1 VAATPHVTEL
11 RVRWTEC
18 DPAGIVYFA
27 HYLTYFELGTF
38 EYLRSRGA
46 NWGVIRE
53 RYGFQSV
60 PRVEAHARFK
70 ASARY
75 DDPIAIHTR
84 VGDVSRKV
92 ITFESQV
99 YRQSDGRLLAEGHI
113 KVVLTTPE
121 GRAGTLP
128 SELVAWLH
136 GEEPFAAWAP
146 APAGSAGDGGAP
158 RSLN

>member
-1 VAATPHVTEL
+1 VATAPHVTEL

-46 NWGVIRE
+46 NWGLIRE

-60 PRVEAHARFK
+60 PRVEAHARYK
-70 ASARY
+70 SSARY
-75 DDPIAIHTR
+75 DDLIAVHTR
-84 VGDVSRKV
+84 IGDISRKV

-99 YRQSDGRLLAEGHI
+99 YRQADRRLLAEGHI
-113 KVVLTTPE
+113 KVALTTAD

-128 SELVAWLH
+128 PDLVAWLH
-136 GEEPFAAWAP
+136 SNESFPTEV
-146 APAGSAGDGGAP
+146 
-158 RSLN
+158 

>member
-1 VAATPHVTEL
+1 VSAAPHVTEL

-46 NWGVIRE
+46 NWGVIRD

-75 DDPIAIHTR
+75 DDAIAVHTR
-84 VGDVSRKV
+84 IGDVSRKV
-92 ITFESQV
+92 ITFESRV
-99 YRQSDGRLLAEGHI
+99 YRQADNLLLAEGHI
-113 KVVLTTPE
+113 KVVLTTAD

-128 SELVAWLH
+128 PALVAWLRSDQ
-136 GEEPFAAWAP
+136 PFDATALGD
-146 APAGSAGDGGAP
+146 AGGTADAIHD
-158 RSLN
+158 

>member
-1 VAATPHVTEL
+1 MADAPHVAEL

-38 EYLRSRGA
+38 EYMRSRGA

-75 DDPIAIHTR
+75 DDLIEVHTR
-84 VGDVSRKV
+84 IGEISRKV
-92 ITFESQV
+92 ITFDSQV
-99 YRQSDGRLLAEGHI
+99 YRQADHRLLAEGHI
-113 KVVLTTPE
+113 KVVLTAAD
-121 GRAGTLP
+121 GRAAALP
-128 SELVAWLH
+128 PDLVTWLQSDA
-136 GEEPFAAWAP
+136 PFPP
-146 APAGSAGDGGAP
+146 AT
-158 RSLN
+158 

>member
-1 VAATPHVTEL
+1 VADAPHVAEL

-38 EYLRSRGA
+38 EYMRSRGA

-75 DDPIAIHTR
+75 DDLIEVHTR
-84 VGDVSRKV
+84 IGEISRKV

-99 YRQSDGRLLAEGHI
+99 YRQADSRLLAEGHI
-113 KVVLTTPE
+113 KVALTAAD
-121 GRAGTLP
+121 GRAAALP
-128 SELVAWLH
+128 PDLVTWLQSDA
-136 GEEPFAAWAP
+136 PFPP
-146 APAGSAGDGGAP
+146 AP
-158 RSLN
+158 

>member
-1 VAATPHVTEL
+1 VAAPHVTEL

-38 EYLRSRGA
+38 EYLRGRGA
-46 NWGVIRE
+46 SWAAIRD

-75 DDPIAIHTR
+75 DDLIAVHTR

-99 YRQSDGRLLAEGHI
+99 YRQADNRLLAEGHI
-113 KVVLTTPE
+113 KVALTTAE
-121 GRAGTLP
+121 GRAGPLP
-128 SELVAWLH
+128 PDLVAWLQSD
-136 GEEPFAAWAP
+136 GPFA
-146 APAGSAGDGGAP
+146 SA
-158 RSLN
+158 

>member
-1 VAATPHVTEL
+1 VTVAPHVTEL

-38 EYLRSRGA
+38 EYLRGRGA
-46 NWGVIRE
+46 SWGVIRE
-53 RYGFQSV
+53 RYGFASV

-75 DDPIAIHTR
+75 DDAIAVHTR

-99 YRQSDGRLLAEGHI
+99 YRQADSALLAEGHI
-113 KVVLTTPE
+113 KVVLTTAE
-121 GRAGTLP
+121 GRAATLP
-128 SELVAWLH
+128 PDLVTWLH
-136 GEEPFAAWAP
+136 GDAPFAAVE
-146 APAGSAGDGGAP
+146 
-158 RSLN
+158 

>member
-1 VAATPHVTEL
+1 MAAAPHVTEL

-18 DPAGIVYFA
+18 DPAGIVYFG

-38 EYLRSRGA
+38 EYLRSRRA

-75 DDPIAIHTR
+75 DDAIAVHTR
-84 VGDVSRKV
+84 IGDVSRKV

-99 YRQSDGRLLAEGHI
+99 YRQPDGALLAEGYI
-113 KVVLTTPE
+113 KVVLTTPD

-128 SELVAWLH
+128 PDLVAWL
-136 GEEPFAAWAP
+136 ESDAPFPP
-146 APAGSAGDGGAP
+146 ATSGPGTV
-158 RSLN
+158 

>member
-1 VAATPHVTEL
+1 VAEL

-46 NWGVIRE
+46 NWSVIRE

-75 DDPIAIHTR
+75 DDLIEIHTR
-84 VGDVSRKV
+84 IGEITRKV
-92 ITFESQV
+92 ITFQSQV
-99 YRQSDGRLLAEGHI
+99 YRQADHRLLAEGHI
-113 KVVLTTPE
+113 KVALTAAD
-121 GRAGTLP
+121 GRAAALP
-128 SELVAWLH
+128 PDLVAWLQSDA
-136 GEEPFAAWAP
+136 PFPP
-146 APAGSAGDGGAP
+146 A
-158 RSLN
+158 N

>member
-1 VAATPHVTEL
+1 VTSAPHITAL
-11 RVRWTEC
+11 RVRWSEC
-18 DPAGIVYFA
+18 DPARIVYFA

-46 NWGVIRE
+46 NWAAIRE
-53 RYGFQSV
+53 RYGFASV

-75 DDPIAIHTR
+75 DDLLAVHTR
-84 VGDVSRKV
+84 VGEISRKV

-113 KVVLTTPE
+113 RVVLTGPD

-128 SELVAWLH
+128 AALVAWLR
-136 GEEPFAAWAP
+136 GDEPFEP
-146 APAGSAGDGGAP
+146 RDKVGSEGP
-158 RSLN
+158 RPHTEGP

>member
-1 VAATPHVTEL
+1 VADAPHVTEL

-75 DDPIAIHTR
+75 DDTIAVHTR
-84 VGDVSRKV
+84 IGDVSRKV

-99 YRQSDGRLLAEGHI
+99 YRQPEALLLAEGHI
-113 KVVLTTPE
+113 KVVLTAAD

-128 SELVAWLH
+128 PDLVAWLRSD
-136 GEEPFAAWAP
+136 EPFPP
-146 APAGSAGDGGAP
+146 APHGAADVPVSAPGT
-158 RSLN
+158 

>member
-11 RVRWTEC
+11 RVRWHEC

-27 HYLTYFELGTF
+27 NYLTYFELGTF

-46 NWGVIRE
+46 NWGLIRE

-75 DDPIAIHTR
+75 DDIIAVHTR

-99 YRQSDGRLLAEGHI
+99 YRQADERLLAEGHI
-113 KVVLTTPE
+113 KVALTTAE
-121 GRAGTLP
+121 GRAGALP
-128 SELVAWLH
+128 PELVAWLRTD
-136 GEEPFAAWAP
+136 EPFTALP
-146 APAGSAGDGGAP
+146 
-158 RSLN
+158 